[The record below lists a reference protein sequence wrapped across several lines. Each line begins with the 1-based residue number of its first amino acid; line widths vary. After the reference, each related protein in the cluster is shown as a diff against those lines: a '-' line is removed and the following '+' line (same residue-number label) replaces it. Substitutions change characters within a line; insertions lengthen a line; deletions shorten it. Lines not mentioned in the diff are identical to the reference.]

1 MFFYFFDKK
10 YGRINGK
17 YDKIKKDN
25 FTREEV
31 IINMA
36 KKSGKINKQKK
47 RKKRKTNL
55 VFIIIL
61 LVLGMISAYLLM
73 APTFKI
79 QEILIKGNSQLNSK
93 QIQSLA
99 EINKGDNIF
108 TKIGIVTKVKLKQ
121 NGYVEDAT
129 IKKIYPNKIEI
140 EIKERKKQF
149 QIKTENEGY
158 IYIDEQGYILQYGT
172 NKLEVPTIIGMNVKQ
187 ADVGKKERLDEYDL
201 NKMEN
206 ILQIREEC
214 KNINIAD
221 KITKYQVNDGFIIS
235 LENEGITINLGDC
248 SNLKNRIYYVNAIL
262 KQEAGNK
269 GTLYVNGNFNEGFS
283 AYFSAE

>member
-1 MFFYFFDKK
+1 MGLEK
-10 YGRINGK
+10 
-17 YDKIKKDN
+17 
-25 FTREEV
+25 
-31 IINMA
+31 
-36 KKSGKINKQKK
+36 
-47 RKKRKTNL
+47 
-55 VFIIIL
+55 
-61 LVLGMISAYLLM
+61 
-73 APTFKI
+73 
-79 QEILIKGNSQLNSK
+79 QLNSK

-121 NGYVEDAT
+121 NGYVEDAS